1 MKKITTRKDI
11 IKNIAIVFLAV
22 MLVLTF
28 FSNTIMNWSLAQVNG
43 SYTEYGTIR
52 TGVRG
57 TGTVKANTVYEQA
70 IKGEARV
77 GSVYVREGDWVSEGQ
92 VLMMLES
99 TEKGDLKA
107 LEEQLETLRTSYNRE
122 LLSRESSP
130 DYTLTELDI
139 EDSRNALEELKTK
152 RAEFTDEKILEIVTE
167 YESAEKNIEVL
178 NEQIE
183 KIEEQIKELSE
194 TSDDES
200 IVEARKK
207 RDNAK
212 STLEWAEEQ
221 LVKAKEELSEVSY
234 TDLTSLNNQKEQLSR
249 TLAELYSDKTD
260 LQNENSELL
269 SLESVKDEKKTAF
282 ETAKKAY
289 EDKKAEYEAGVGE
302 GGTLDPEKQAELDA
316 LLSVANTAETE
327 YNTAL
332 SAYETNKDDIKVVL
346 SQIKSL
352 DSQIDDVQYQQSNL
366 NKQISSAKSEN
377 KTYER
382 LEAGVENAEESVES
396 TKKVLEEAEKALED
410 AVFQI
415 SKDLN
420 LTLKTANANLK
431 DGQKR
436 LEEAKEAF
444 LEVEGLDELDKEIK
458 SAERTLFE
466 KEYNFEKTKKADEKA
481 KELTDFDFS
490 LKLKEINELAAQIAS
505 IKGESQN
512 GETEF
517 VSKYTGRITAL
528 SARTG
533 DTLADGSV
541 VVSIEAENGGYSLSF
556 SVSANDASK
565 IREGDTASV
574 SGGWWGSN
582 IEAILT
588 SSKFEKGGKTKLLT
602 FDIRGDVTEGQT
614 LTLLAGEKT
623 TSYSSVVPKSAVHE
637 DADGKFI
644 YIAKTKSTPLGNRYI
659 ATRLPVT
666 VVASDDVNCAISTD
680 DTYLYEFAITSS
692 TKPISDG
699 EYVRLAD

>member
-1 MKKITTRKDI
+1 MKKTTTRKDI
-11 IKNIAIVFLAV
+11 IKNIAIAFLAV

-43 SYTEYGTIR
+43 AYTEYGTIR

-57 TGTVKANTVYEQA
+57 TGTVKANTVFEQA
-70 IKGEARV
+70 VKGEARV
-77 GSVYVREGDWVSEGQ
+77 GSVYVREGDWVQEGQ

-99 TEKGDLKA
+99 TEKGDLEA
-107 LEEQLETLRTSYNRE
+107 LEEQLENLRTSYNRE
-122 LLSRESSP
+122 LLSRDSEP

-139 EDSRNALEELKTK
+139 ADAKEALEELKEK
-152 RAEFTDEKILEIVTE
+152 RAQFTDEKILEIKSE
-167 YESAEKNIEVL
+167 YEAAEKNIEAL
-178 NEQIE
+178 NEEIE

-212 STLEWAEEQ
+212 TTLEWAEEQ
-221 LVKAKEELSEVSY
+221 LEKAQEEFSEVSY
-234 TDLTSLNNQKEQLSR
+234 TDLTSLNSQKEQLARSLA
-249 TLAELYSDKTD
+249 TLYENKTD

-269 SLESVKDEKKTAF
+269 SLESVRDTKKTAY

-289 EDKKAEYEAGVGE
+289 DDKVAEYGDS
-302 GGTLDPEKQAELDA
+302 LDADKQAELDA
-316 LLSVANTAETE
+316 LLLASNTAKVE
-327 YNTAL
+327 
-332 SAYETNKDDIKVVL
+332 YETAESEYEAKKDDIKAVL
-346 SQIKSL
+346 SQIKAL

-382 LEAGVENAEESVES
+382 LEAGVENAKSSVES

-410 AVFQI
+410 AVVKI

-420 LTLKTANANLK
+420 LSLKTANANLK

-436 LEEAKEAF
+436 LEEAKEKF
-444 LEVEGLDELDKEIK
+444 DEVEGLEKLDDDIK
-458 SAERTLFE
+458 SAERALFE

-490 LKLKEINELAAQIAS
+490 LKLKEINELASKIAT
-505 IKGESQN
+505 IKGESKN

-517 VSKYTGRITAL
+517 VSKYTGRISSL

-533 DTLADGSV
+533 DTVADGSV

-556 SVSANDASK
+556 SVPVNDAAK
-565 IREGDTASV
+565 VREGDTASV

-588 SSKFEKGGKTKLLT
+588 SSRFEQGGKTKLLT
-602 FDIRGDVTEGQT
+602 FEIKGNVTEGQT

-623 TSYSSVVPKSAVHE
+623 TSYASVVPKSAVHE

-680 DTYLYEFAITSS
+680 DTYLYEFAITST